1 MQSSAWQGMEQM
13 KSIEIY
19 ELVLSGKLKRFPKD
33 FFSCQGIV
41 NIENV
46 CIPIIQ
52 YLIEEKLK
60 WNNRDICNKLT
71 RKIFRKYK
79 LGGMLTH
86 IFNDS
91 PYAAINTAYP
101 DRFKEWELA
110 RYSTKLLD
118 NRNRY

>member
-1 MQSSAWQGMEQM
+1 MQNDIWQDMEQM

-19 ELVLSGKLKRFPKD
+19 ELVLSGKIKRFPKG

-52 YLIEEKLK
+52 YLIEKKLN
-60 WNNRDICNKLT
+60 WNNEDISTKLT
-71 RKIFRKYK
+71 RKTFREYK

-91 PYAAINTAYP
+91 PYMAINVAYP
-101 DRFKEWELA
+101 GRFKSWEIS
-110 RYSTKLLD
+110 RYS
-118 NRNRY
+118 